1 MVSVDMLQDA
11 FSTKARLLISAD
23 ESHGSVLV
31 VETRVSD
38 QVLRPEAPLLTL
50 FLSLLIDVFEV
61 LLNSSYYFD
70 IDEVSDLLRLL
81 VLGLRLL
88 QERVD

>member
-1 MVSVDMLQDA
+1 MVSIDMLQDT
-11 FSTKARLLISAD
+11 FSTKTRLLISAY

-31 VETRVSD
+31 VETRVGD

-50 FLSLLIDVFEV
+50 FLSLLIDVLEV
-61 LLNSSYYFD
+61 LLDSSYYFD

-88 QERVD
+88 